1 MRAAGNTQFEM
12 SNEHEVSSKNEIQV
26 AILSTES
33 LPPHMGPNIFYGLD
47 GWRDRPRGCGAQKNA
62 RCPERR
68 VHAAPTS
75 RPKMWCP
82 KKSMWCPKKEHVVP
96 EKKACGARKKW
107 PVSGLWCPKKKGE
120 NPLQL
125 LEFRR
130 VVPEKTHLCT
140 GIWCPK
146 KLAPRFGSR
155 FGSRFGRRLRRL
167 GRRLG
172 RRVGLPFRA
181 PRRPVVW
188 ANHKHCYQR
197 VCQPARKY
205 SNKHSNMLCF
215 NLKLRSSENKMST
228 CIKAQGC
235 WRLHAKGPG
244 VLTICDD
251 FAFTLGARPEPFF
264 FGNSGV
270 RFGFHL
276 GSPRLC
282 A

>member
-1 MRAAGNTQFEM
+1 MTRNPEKCNVVPDFL
-12 SNEHEVSSKNEIQV
+12 K
-26 AILSTES
+26 ILTTM
-33 LPPHMGPNIFYGLD
+33 LG
-47 GWRDRPRGCGAQKNA
+47 
-62 RCPERR
+62 
-68 VHAAPTS
+68 
-75 RPKMWCP
+75 P
-82 KKSMWCPKKEHVVP
+82 KKHWAPVW
-96 EKKACGARKKW
+96 GAVR
-107 PVSGLWCPKKKGE
+107 S
-120 NPLQL
+120 
-125 LEFRR
+125 
-130 VVPEKTHLCT
+130 
-140 GIWCPK
+140 
-146 KLAPRFGSR
+146 S
-155 FGSRFGRRLRRL
+155 RL

-264 FGNSGV
+264 FWE
-270 RFGFHL
+270 FL
-276 GSPRLC
+276 GLVWASIWVVPDSVPN
-282 A
+282 